1 MRKEARAVL
10 RREMDVRQRLFR
22 MASGQKG
29 SHGPWLRDVRQ
40 ALGVSMVG
48 MARKLQVT
56 RAAISG
62 VEEREREMNVSL
74 KTLSRVAQAM
84 GCELVYAVVP
94 QRGTLAEMAELE
106 ALRKRLESKAGMRC
120 ERKPRVTRKA
130 ETSIAVAEL
139 AEVGEPTD
147 SGKMTPKED
156 KYMEL
161 LRTVEDKGPD
171 KKYENLRRRIMNKLD
186 ALRRKRLGEPSEA
199 SEADKW
205 EAKIWAD
212 FERRKGEK
220 GDQGSGVREQGTG
233 NRDQGSGVRD

>member
-22 MASGQKG
+22 TASGQKG

-62 VEEREREMNVSL
+62 VEERERELNVSL

-106 ALRKRLESKAGMRC
+106 ALRKRLESKA
-120 ERKPRVTRKA
+120 RKPRVTRKA
-130 ETSIAVAEL
+130 ETSMAVAEL
-139 AEVGEPTD
+139 AEVGEPSD
-147 SGKMTPKED
+147 RGEMTKKE
-156 KYMEL
+156 KNYLTL
-161 LRTVEDKGPD
+161 LRTVEEKGPD
-171 KKYENLRRRIMNKLD
+171 KEYENLRRRIMKKLD
-186 ALRRKRLGEPSEA
+186 ALRRKRLGESSEA

-212 FERRKGEK
+212 FERRKAEK
-220 GDQGSGVREQGTG
+220 KDGGQGLGT
-233 NRDQGSGVRD
+233 RD